1 MDIGRW
7 STTLDRWL
15 DGSLTPDELHQWQS
29 ASLRAVIDHVQRRS
43 RFYADRL
50 AWARPSTLTLD
61 NLATLPFT
69 TQDDVSDAMFDMLC
83 GPVSDAHFY
92 FETTE
97 NAERPTPCPK
107 AEIDF
112 DLDYRTVAHALR
124 GMADHH
130 FTDGEKPILAVAV
143 PNELHPTCNTIAYAA
158 KHAGI
163 TRLDIFPRS
172 PAVGFDRFFQ
182 VLLDLRVNMLVGSP
196 STLMG
201 LAELS
206 QRYGVDVRQDLD
218 IRCLLATGGS
228 CSDGTRALL
237 GRAWDS
243 TVYNFLYGPPEVGAV
258 AVATATGAL
267 AAVTPNYVFE
277 VIDPDTEESLGFQGT
292 GELCLTTLIPGIKP
306 LIRYRTGDLVTI
318 VRDSRSDRMVIDVL
332 GPVSTRVCIG
342 GRQRTAAEIE
352 NAVLVDAERV
362 SGYVLDIVT
371 RNDRDHLEIR
381 VSAHGALDDEQLKGK
396 VRDRVLDALGVGA
409 EVNIISAP
417 GLADTTGGEHE
428 SIWGGW
434 KSGRIQDLRTP
445 KSDKNVATRHRLWP
459 CRWPAG
465 AT

>member
-1 MDIGRW
+1 MDIDRW

-83 GPVSDAHFY
+83 GPVGDAHFY

-97 NAERPTPCPK
+97 NVEHPTPCPK

-112 DLDYRTVAHALR
+112 DLDYRAVAHALR
-124 GMADHH
+124 DMADYH
-130 FTDGEKPILAVAV
+130 FADGERPILAVAV

-172 PAVGFDRFFQ
+172 PAIGFNRFFQ

-196 STLMG
+196 SMLMG
-201 LAELS
+201 LAQLS

-228 CSDGTRALL
+228 CSDGTKALL

-243 TVYNFLYGPPEVGAV
+243 TVYNFLYGPAEVGAV

-267 AAVTPNYVFE
+267 AAVTPNYVLKSSTP
-277 VIDPDTEESLGFQGT
+277 IPKSRLG
-292 GELCLTTLIPGIKP
+292 
-306 LIRYRTGDLVTI
+306 
-318 VRDSRSDRMVIDVL
+318 SR
-332 GPVSTRVCIG
+332 
-342 GRQRTAAEIE
+342 
-352 NAVLVDAERV
+352 
-362 SGYVLDIVT
+362 
-371 RNDRDHLEIR
+371 
-381 VSAHGALDDEQLKGK
+381 
-396 VRDRVLDALGVGA
+396 
-409 EVNIISAP
+409 AP
-417 GLADTTGGEHE
+417 GNCA
-428 SIWGGW
+428 
-434 KSGRIQDLRTP
+434 
-445 KSDKNVATRHRLWP
+445 
-459 CRWPAG
+459 
-465 AT
+465 